1 MAISKIT
8 SNSIEAG
15 GVDTADIAD
24 GAVTQA
30 KLAPG
35 AGTQWTTTGSDIYYN
50 TGNVG
55 IGTSS
60 PAAKLDFGVTSLGTN
75 VINVRKNGNSVSAIG
90 TDTNG
95 FIRIAGPGDAGINFS
110 TISASDGTT
119 FTERMRIDSS
129 GNVGVAVTPWTGVSN
144 ALNYKTGAMRYVA
157 AGNMQGASWVNTGIT
172 LVANSEFVYA
182 RVVAIGSENNR
193 NSGYREFTILWNQY
207 DGWWV
212 ANTLSNNQ
220 GNNYGLVDIQM
231 SGANLQVKAANNA
244 SGGLYRIFLTYYL
257 A

>member
-15 GVDTADIAD
+15 GIDTADIAD

-35 AGTQWTTTGSDIYYN
+35 AGSQWTTSGNNIYYN

-55 IGTSS
+55 VGTTS
-60 PAAKLDFGVTSLGTN
+60 PAAPLQVKVATNANFAVDNNSGVARLDFFNDAASSNADACIQSTSLVFYGN
-75 VINVRKNGNSVSAIG
+75 NGA
-90 TDTNG
+90 
-95 FIRIAGPGDAGINFS
+95 
-110 TISASDGTT
+110 
-119 FTERMRIDSS
+119 ERMRIDSS

-144 ALNYKTGAMRYVA
+144 AFNYQKGVARYVA

-207 DGWWV
+207 DGWSV
-212 ANTLSNNQ
+212 SNTLSNNQ